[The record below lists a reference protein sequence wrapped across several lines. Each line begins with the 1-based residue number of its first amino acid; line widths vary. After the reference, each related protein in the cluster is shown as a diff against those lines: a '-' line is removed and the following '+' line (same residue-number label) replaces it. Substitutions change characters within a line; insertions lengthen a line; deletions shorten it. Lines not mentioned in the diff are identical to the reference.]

1 MYNKIFPMQTLQSF
15 LQEKVQDEQLQSVL
29 VTLSESV
36 KAISERISTAETC
49 KAGTNNEYGEEQM
62 ALDILADKL
71 IQEECEKNEQ
81 IGLIASEE
89 QPDEIWLGDGDF
101 AVSYDPLD
109 GSSLIDVNLAVGT
122 IFGVYDLKLRSDAN
136 QDKSFVGLK
145 GDDLEVSMIAVYG
158 PRTTIV
164 LAIDGEVNEFT
175 LGEDEFYLSKSELKV
190 GEGKMF
196 SPGNLRACSENLK
209 YLDLVTFWIRS
220 EYTLRYSG
228 GMVPDVNQILLKG
241 KGIFSYP
248 PYSKYPDGKLR
259 LIFECAPM
267 AFLMEKAGGAASD
280 GYKRILE
287 KTYEKIDQRTPIYIG
302 SKEEVDRCSKYLI

>member
-1 MYNKIFPMQTLQSF
+1 MQTLQSF
-15 LQEKVQDEQLQSVL
+15 LKEKVQDDQLRSVL

-36 KAISERISTAETC
+36 KAISERIRTADTC

-62 ALDILADKL
+62 ALDVLADKL
-71 IQEECEKNEQ
+71 IQAECEKNPS
-81 IGLIASEE
+81 IGLVASEE
-89 QPDEIWLGDGDF
+89 QPDEIRLGDGSF

-122 IFGVYDLKLRSDAN
+122 IFGVYNLA
-136 QDKSFVGLK
+136 DKASTFIGLK
-145 GDDLEVSMIAVYG
+145 GDDLKVSMIAVYG

-164 LAIDGEVNEFT
+164 LALTGYDGVNEFT
-175 LGEDEFYLSKSELKV
+175 LNEDGFCLSKEALKV

-196 SPGNLRACSENLK
+196 APGNLRACSENLK
-209 YLDLVTFWIRS
+209 YLDLATFWVKS

-228 GMVPDVNQILLKG
+228 GMVPDVNQILIKG

-248 PYSKYPDGKLR
+248 SCSKYSEGKLR

-267 AFLMEKAGGAASD
+267 AYLMEKAGGAATD
-280 GYKRILE
+280 GSKRILE

-302 SKEEVDRCSKYLI
+302 SNEEVERCSKYLV